1 MLYMIYAVQKMFSTS
16 HKAAANAVAKI
27 NKGTS
32 ILKALR
38 AEIDRCLGDNDHRW
52 KAVNELFT
60 YNKGEWEYDL
70 SSNIKEAY
78 NDSAVKSCMSDKGEE
93 VGLLYAELG
102 CEVLVVLDRDEK
114 VMART
119 IVRNGRCLP
128 AKYAADGTWAA
139 RLEAA
144 MAMCHLTPDASLFD
158 GHVVPKLKNRIDQ
171 SYTETREVYSS
182 TLLCY
187 AVDKGDG
194 VYYKLP
200 FFAPSRLDPVNFI
213 ETEKIAAADGLRFKK
228 LNPKSNIVE
237 VLAITKLKFN
247 ITHKIVFDVDVNV
260 YVDNHSEVNGVYEYT
275 PR

>member
-1 MLYMIYAVQKMFSTS
+1 MLYVVYAVQKLFNSTYQAAE
-16 HKAAANAVAKI
+16 KAV
-27 NKGTS
+27 NKMKNGTS
-32 ILKALR
+32 IVKALR

-52 KAVNELFT
+52 KAVNEIFT
-60 YNKGEWEYDL
+60 YNKGEWGYELTSD
-70 SSNIKEAY
+70 IEEAY
-78 NDSAVKSCMSDKGEE
+78 NSSAVKSCMSDKGEE

-102 CEVLVVLDRDEK
+102 CEVLMVLDRDEK

-128 AKYAADGTWAA
+128 AKYAADGAWAA

-200 FFAPSRLDPVNFI
+200 FFAPGRLDEISFT
-213 ETEKIAAADGLRFKK
+213 ETSVIAAADGLRFKK
-228 LNPKSNIVE
+228 LNPKSNVVE
-237 VLAITKLKFN
+237 VLAITKIKFN
-247 ITHKIVFDVDVNV
+247 IKHKIVFDVDVNV
-260 YVDNHSEVNGVYEYT
+260 YVDNHSEVNGIYEYT